1 MNARPTPVCRRHA
14 RIANFYR
21 VRVDCAATH
30 PERPSQNINL
40 ATPFNP
46 MNPRNTSRKIPL
58 VLAIAVV
65 TGAALWQLSERA
77 GLDRW
82 ADARERQI
90 LLATYVNPDEYT
102 LRPPGRDTADKHDVP
117 RLAVLTADRLTLED
131 YPVVADRWSD
141 ALAARAPASGFTAYY
156 LTTGDP
162 RVIDARKAATRD
174 DAPPSRH
181 RPLAVEAFASRWRDE
196 PERLIATENVATID
210 IHYRY
215 NAFKGIPAQ
224 DFAAC
229 WMGTLRIDEGGDY
242 RITPQAGKGQL
253 RLLLNRHRIS
263 SGAPVTLR
271 LTPGDYTL
279 EAEYRNDWYTAD
291 FSLHIDKVAP

>member
-1 MNARPTPVCRRHA
+1 
-14 RIANFYR
+14 
-21 VRVDCAATH
+21 
-30 PERPSQNINL
+30 
-40 ATPFNP
+40 

-90 LLATYVNPDEYT
+90 LRDEGLNPDEYT

-181 RPLAVEAFASRWRDE
+181 RPLAVEAFASRWRGE

-229 WMGTLRIDEGGDY
+229 WMGTLHIDEGGDY
-242 RITPQAGKGQL
+242 RISAEVS
-253 RLLLNRHRIS
+253 RANVRILLNRHRIFEGGDAS
-263 SGAPVTLR
+263 ATFVR
-271 LTPGDYTL
+271 LDPGDYTL
-279 EAEYRNDWYTAD
+279 EVEYRNDWYTAD

>member
-40 ATPFNP
+40 ATPFNS

-82 ADARERQI
+82 ADTCERQI

-102 LRPPGRDTADKHDVP
+102 LRPPGRDTADKHDIP
-117 RLAVLTADRLTLED
+117 RLAVLTADRLTL
-131 YPVVADRWSD
+131 
-141 ALAARAPASGFTAYY
+141 
-156 LTTGDP
+156 
-162 RVIDARKAATRD
+162 
-174 DAPPSRH
+174 
-181 RPLAVEAFASRWRDE
+181 
-196 PERLIATENVATID
+196 
-210 IHYRY
+210 
-215 NAFKGIPAQ
+215 
-224 DFAAC
+224 
-229 WMGTLRIDEGGDY
+229 
-242 RITPQAGKGQL
+242 
-253 RLLLNRHRIS
+253 
-263 SGAPVTLR
+263 
-271 LTPGDYTL
+271 
-279 EAEYRNDWYTAD
+279 
-291 FSLHIDKVAP
+291 

>member
-1 MNARPTPVCRRHA
+1 
-14 RIANFYR
+14 
-21 VRVDCAATH
+21 
-30 PERPSQNINL
+30 
-40 ATPFNP
+40 

-90 LLATYVNPDEYT
+90 LRDEGVNPDLYALT
-102 LRPPGRDTADKHDVP
+102 PPDYYGRRDAA
-117 RLAVLTADRLTLED
+117 RLAILTATGNALND
-131 YPVVADRWSD
+131 YPLVGARWSD
-141 ALAARAPASGFTAYY
+141 ALGARVPASGFTAYY

-181 RPLAVEAFASRWRDE
+181 RPLAVETFASRWRDE

-229 WMGTLRIDEGGDY
+229 WMGTLHIDEGGDY
-242 RITPQAGKGQL
+242 RISAEVS
-253 RLLLNRHRIS
+253 RANVRILLNRHRIFEGGDAS
-263 SGAPVTLR
+263 ATFVR
-271 LTPGDYTL
+271 LDPGDYTL
-279 EAEYRNDWYTAD
+279 EVEYRNDWYTAD